1 MLAKPRW
8 GLTELTS
15 RIEQYRGLLRVHI
28 SYDELTKEIERN
40 DATYCIVRA
49 GVGGHMSV
57 FKPFLKKHGTHDWVP
72 VTGRI
77 GGSRR

>member
-1 MLAKPRW
+1 MPMWRI
-8 GLTELTS
+8 TELSS
-15 RIEQYRGLLRVHI
+15 RVKQYRGQLHVHVHV
-28 SYDELTKEIERN
+28 SYDTLAKEIERS

-57 FKPFLKKHGTHDWVP
+57 FEPFLKKHGTHDWVP